1 VDVEGPF
8 DWKEI
13 DGRGKQTSEKERTI
27 RATENFSRQLAPGG
41 SCAGSLQKQFVRGAG
56 RRGMYRGQL
65 PVPGARILKGEDRNL
80 CERAEPAC

>member
-8 DWKEI
+8 DSKEI
-13 DGRGKQTSEKERTI
+13 DGRGEQTYEKESAI

-56 RRGMYRGQL
+56 RRVMYCGR
-65 PVPGARILKGEDRNL
+65 PVPGARILKGEDRNF